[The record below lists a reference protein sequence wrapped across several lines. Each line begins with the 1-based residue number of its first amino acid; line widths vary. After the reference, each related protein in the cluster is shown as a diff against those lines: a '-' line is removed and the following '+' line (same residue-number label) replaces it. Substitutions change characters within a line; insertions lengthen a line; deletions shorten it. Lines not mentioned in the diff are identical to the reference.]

1 MVQVH
6 EKSKVEVKATVSV
19 PGASKSYRFKTVKRS
34 IPLHGVRKIQLK
46 LSATA
51 SRAVKRALRRG
62 KRVRVK
68 VTAIAVDDAGN
79 RGVARRSIRL
89 KP

>member
-1 MVQVH
+1 M
-6 EKSKVEVKATVSV
+6 SV

-34 IPLHGVRKIQLK
+34 IPLHGVRKIKLR

-51 SRAVKRALRRG
+51 SRIVKRALRRRQG
-62 KRVRVK
+62 VRAK